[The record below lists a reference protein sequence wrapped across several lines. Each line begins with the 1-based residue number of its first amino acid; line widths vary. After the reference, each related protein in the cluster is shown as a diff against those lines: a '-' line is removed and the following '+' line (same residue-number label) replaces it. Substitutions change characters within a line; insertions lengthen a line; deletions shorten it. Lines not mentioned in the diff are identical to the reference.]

1 VSSRRLLVASLA
13 LLAGCAGE
21 RQVAPVLPLPVVPS
35 SLQGHWVAADPADQG
50 GFIEVGAAMVVVHLA
65 GLPRLAAPPDTVAA
79 AASGG
84 RLTFAD
90 GHRVFLSRTVE
101 PVRPDRPQLGMAE
114 VLHLTVYR
122 VAADGSELTVGQ
134 TRALSPQAVAMTA
147 LAAQLT
153 AAVPIA
159 PVAATAPVASA
170 DQRFANRVDAIGDDE
185 LARTGA
191 ELRRLRA
198 EGAGPEQLDRVLA
211 QAVQRRRL
219 ALLDLLERDRA
230 DSGRLARF
238 DRDLARL
245 DGFSGVVQDWR
256 NARP

>member
-1 VSSRRLLVASLA
+1 MNPGRLLVASLA

-21 RQVAPVLPLPVVPS
+21 RQAAAPLPPPPVVPG

-50 GFIEVGAAMVVVHLA
+50 GFIEVGATMVVVHLA

-101 PVRPDRPQLGMAE
+101 PVCRDRPQLGMAE

-122 VAADGSELTVGQ
+122 QVDDGGERNVGQ
-134 TRALSPQAVAMTA
+134 ARALSPQAVAMA
-147 LAAQLT
+147 AMAAQLAP
-153 AAVPIA
+153 AAA
-159 PVAATAPVASA
+159 PAPSPAPSP
-170 DQRFANRVDAIGDDE
+170 DQRFAGRVDELGDDA
-185 LARTGA
+185 LVRAGA
-191 ELRRLRA
+191 ELRRLRSA
-198 EGAGPEQLDRVLA
+198 GAPADQLDRAFA
-211 QAVQRRRL
+211 QAVQQRRL
-219 ALLDLLERDRA
+219 ALLDLLDGARTQGGGLE
-230 DSGRLARF
+230 RF

-245 DGFSGVVQDWR
+245 DGFRAAVQDWR
-256 NARP
+256 HAQP